1 MSSSNV
7 YIVWI
12 YSLGCVK
19 HSLQSSCF
27 FGKTNHKLDPI
38 SLESNGYGFP
48 EYYTVDGLK
57 L

>member
-1 MSSSNV
+1 MW

-12 YSLGCVK
+12 YSLGCIK
-19 HSLQSSCF
+19 YSLQSSCF